1 MEKIGVALVGCG
13 EIAELHAQALERSGM
28 ARLVATLDKDV
39 TKAQTLANSYRA
51 KVFTD
56 LTTLLEN
63 TEVEAIYILTRHDS
77 HAEIALQA
85 LQAGKHVFCEKP
97 LTLTLEEAKAV
108 QRAVNSANSFLM
120 VGFNHRWNPAVR
132 WVRQWIE
139 QKQTPIRSLQLTFAT
154 SHFLESWAGLAEE
167 GGGVLVCLGSHALDL
182 ACVLVG
188 ETPNRLSAMT
198 ARLRLPHPYL
208 DDTAGLLL
216 QFPSGAIASLT
227 IHDHAAPSYP
237 NYYTTEPSRLV
248 RAEIFGEGWTIIIE
262 NSNLIHLFELEVRS
276 KSFDTNDPLEI
287 LGIQPENNHF
297 LKCIPEGIQPS
308 PDVSDGVRAVYLV
321 TLAMQSAQTG
331 CVQSVLY
338 EDFMN
343 SI

>member
-13 EIAELHAQALERSGM
+13 EIAKLHAQALERSGM
-28 ARLVATLDKDV
+28 ARLFATLDRDV
-39 TKAQTLANSYRA
+39 TKAQTLANLYRA

-56 LTTLLEN
+56 LATLLEN
-63 TEVEAIYILTRHDS
+63 PEVEVIYILTRHDS

-85 LQAGKHVFCEKP
+85 LQAGKHIFCEKP
-97 LTLTLEEAKAV
+97 LTLTLEEAIAI
-108 QRAVNSANSFLM
+108 QRAANSANSFLM

-132 WVRQWIE
+132 WARQWIE

-182 ACVLVG
+182 ACTLVG

-208 DDTAGLLL
+208 DDTAALLM
-216 QFPSGAIASLT
+216 QFPSGAIGSLT

-248 RAEIFGEGWTIIIE
+248 RAEIFGERWTIIIE
-262 NSNLIHLFELEVRS
+262 NSNLVHLFEQEARS
-276 KSFDTNDPLEI
+276 FQMIINDPLEI
-287 LGIQPENNHF
+287 LGIQSEDEHF
-297 LKCIPEGIQPS
+297 LKCISEGVQPI

-321 TLAMQSAQTG
+321 TLAMQSAQSG
-331 CVQSVLY
+331 CVQSVPY
-338 EDFMN
+338 RDFIN